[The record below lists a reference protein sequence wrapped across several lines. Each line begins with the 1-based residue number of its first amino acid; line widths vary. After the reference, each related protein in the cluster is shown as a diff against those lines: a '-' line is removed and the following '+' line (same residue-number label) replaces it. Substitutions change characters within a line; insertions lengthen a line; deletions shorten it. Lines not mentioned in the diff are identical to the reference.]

1 MFVWI
6 TNCLAALSVSAV
18 LIVILKK
25 VSPAFALVDYPDLRK
40 RHDGVVPL
48 CGGIAIFAT
57 FTMVMLLRDRAS
69 ALPLNFWAGL
79 LITLLVGVLDDRNEL
94 SAVKRLAAQF
104 VVALILV
111 NPLAGTAIVTGIAL
125 PPGLLN
131 VSFPLLTLVA
141 VLFIVGL
148 INSWNMIDG
157 VDGLAGGAAA
167 VALFWLA
174 VIAAL
179 KGAGELV
186 LPMLVLLAAVCGF
199 LAFNMR
205 SPWVA
210 RAKIF
215 LGDAGSTAL
224 GATIAFLVIAL
235 SIRAEI
241 AFPVLL
247 WIVIVP
253 VLDTL
258 SLIVRRMYAGRSPLA
273 ADRWHLHHLLL
284 DRSISPAKTTIIIV
298 AASAVCGGIGC
309 AGIVTGLSNLLMTVA
324 LLLPLTG
331 HCAFVFIAS
340 KPGAISLQRA
350 ARTATVSQL
359 TSMPPMAV
367 RPDLNVNHAS
377 APPPAKSRP
386 GILSDAV

>member
-57 FTMVMLLRDRAS
+57 FTMVMLLRDRDS

-235 SIRAEI
+235 SILRRDRLSS
-241 AFPVLL
+241 PV
-247 WIVIVP
+247 VDCHCP
-253 VLDTL
+253 GTG
-258 SLIVRRMYAGRSPLA
+258 YAQPDRSPDACWSQSFGRGPLA
-273 ADRWHLHHLLL
+273 PASSPPRPVNITSKDDNHHRCGICGLWRHWMCGHCHRFVEPSH
-284 DRSISPAKTTIIIV
+284 DSGV
-298 AASAVCGGIGC
+298 AAAPHRSLRLC
-309 AGIVTGLSNLLMTVA
+309 L
-324 LLLPLTG
+324 
-331 HCAFVFIAS
+331 HC
-340 KPGAISLQRA
+340 K
-350 ARTATVSQL
+350 
-359 TSMPPMAV
+359 
-367 RPDLNVNHAS
+367 
-377 APPPAKSRP
+377 
-386 GILSDAV
+386 

>member
-1 MFVWI
+1 LFVWI
-6 TNCLAALSVSAV
+6 TNCLAALSVSAA

-57 FTMVMLLRDRAS
+57 FTMVMLLRDRAN
-69 ALPLNFWAGL
+69 ALPLNFWMGL

-111 NPLAGTAIVTGIAL
+111 NPLAGTVIVTGIAL
-125 PPGLLN
+125 PPVLLSI
-131 VSFPLLTLVA
+131 SFPLLTLVA

-174 VIAAL
+174 VIASL

-199 LAFNMR
+199 LVFNMR

-224 GATIAFLVIAL
+224 GAAIAYLVISL
-235 SIRAEI
+235 SIRANI
-241 AFPVLL
+241 AFSVLL
-247 WIVIVP
+247 WIVIIP

-258 SLIVRRMYAGRSPLA
+258 SLIVRRLHAGRSPLA

-284 DRSISPAKTTIIIV
+284 DRSISPAKTTIIII

-309 AGIVTGLSNLLMTVA
+309 AGIVAGASNFLMTVA
-324 LLLPLTG
+324 LLLPLVG
-331 HCAFVFIAS
+331 HSAFVFIVS
-340 KPGAISLQRA
+340 EPGTRWLQRS
-350 ARTATVSQL
+350 RTVTVSQL

-367 RPDLNVNHAS
+367 RPDLNVSHAS
-377 APPPAKSRP
+377 APPPAKTRP